1 LICDADLLAKE
12 VAAHHLDI
20 KRMPLGK
27 LSKAQVS
34 QGYRLLDQLSITLKE
49 MDELKQK
56 TETKP
61 QVKVE
66 KSSTIKQATSL
77 SQRRRSSRRLLQVEK
92 EDHEYSTSK
101 TSTSST
107 NVTVRCSTRTSRLKR
122 CQKVLYKGKTCTLSN
137 ALASLKKQ
145 LHTLSSEFY
154 TQIPHDFGMDLP
166 PIIDD
171 MAHIRMKMDLLE
183 ILQDLELSQKVRR
196 LQEPKR
202 HKNDMNPLDQQ
213 YEALQVELVPLD
225 PQKDEIYRIIEQYV
239 ETTHAPTHIQY
250 KLHVNGIL
258 QISRPEEE
266 QFTQV
271 FESINNHKLLW
282 HGSRLCNLIGI
293 LSKGLRIAPSEAPTN
308 GYMFGKGV
316 SKERSDSFTSF

>member
-27 LSKAQVS
+27 LSKAQLS

-171 MAHIRMKMDLLE
+171 MAHIRMKMDLL
-183 ILQDLELSQKVRR
+183 
-196 LQEPKR
+196 
-202 HKNDMNPLDQQ
+202 HKNDINPLDQQ